1 MLLIDARSQ
10 ASNGLLELAVLGGVD
25 ERVHAAVGERQ
36 NDGEVIEHGRE
47 VDRVADVSEKEHEL
61 DGRPAHDIAAADQQ
75 RRDKRAAPG
84 CVDHRTIDGTHLKEM
99 NCTSW

>member
-10 ASNGLLELAVLGGVD
+10 TSDGLLELAVLCGVD

-47 VDRVADVSEKEHEL
+47 VDRVADVAEKEHEL
-61 DGRPAHDIAAADQQ
+61 DGRPADDIAAADQQ
-75 RRDKRAAPG
+75 RGDERAAPG
-84 CVDHRTIDGTHLKEM
+84 CVDHRTIDGIHLKET
-99 NCTSW
+99 NCTS